1 MKCLIYLFMLHLILN
16 WISCDEITY
25 YIEIGEKKFPFE
37 FKNTNTAN
45 EIKSKIPFTIQM
57 TNLNGNEVYYYFSE
71 TFTTD
76 IKSVGTINTGDIYLY
91 QNNCLVL
98 FYKTFTTTYSYTTV
112 GSITN
117 TEGLADAIGSG
128 SVTVSWKSS
137 ADKEDENE
145 SDDDSIDDSKED
157 NDNESDDNSDDD
169 NNENNNDNNSSDLLV
184 INRCSNTNGCKYY
197 YFNMLNIIFFFIFLF
212 NC

>member
-16 WISCDEITY
+16 WISYDEITY
-25 YIEIGEKKFPFE
+25 YIEIGEKKFPFK

-76 IKSVGTINTGDIYLY
+76 IKSVGTINIGDIYLY

-137 ADKEDENE
+137 ADK
-145 SDDDSIDDSKED
+145 D
-157 NDNESDDNSDDD
+157 NDNESDDDS
-169 NNENNNDNNSSDLLV
+169 NEDSKEDNNDNNSSDLLT
-184 INRCSNTNGCKYY
+184 INNSSNTNGCKYY
-197 YFNMLNIIFFFIFLF
+197 YFNILNIILIFIFLF
-212 NC
+212 NF